1 VSIENRFIGW
11 VVASL
16 IVGVCL
22 FGFNV
27 LVFNEGRS
35 LRMLVGAILTASVLM
50 LFNLVLR
57 HKTDGDR

>member
-27 LVFNEGRS
+27 LVFNEDPS
-35 LRMLVGAILTASVLM
+35 LRMLIGAIATAAVLM